1 MDVIADLEHACANTG
16 RLVANVRAD
25 QWSAPTPCTE
35 WNVREL
41 VNHTTW
47 TLTMFGNATRDAD
60 APPRDADLL
69 GDDPVAAY
77 ERAAAAAVAGWRA
90 LASFDSEITIPIG
103 ALPARLAVSINLID
117 VYVHG
122 WDLAAATGQDAA
134 LDEGIAQRVLDVSRA
149 FLPEV
154 GRRAA
159 FAEEV
164 QVATDAPAG
173 DQLVAYLGRRPASAA
188 ALTA

>member
-1 MDVIADLEHACANTG
+1 
-16 RLVANVRAD
+16 
-25 QWSAPTPCTE
+25 
-35 WNVREL
+35 
-41 VNHTTW
+41 
-47 TLTMFGNATRDAD
+47 MFGNATREAD

-134 LDEGIAQRVLDVSRA
+134 LDEGIAERVLDVCRG

-164 QVATDAPAG
+164 HIAAGATAG

-188 ALTA
+188 SLTA